1 MSHRGQLAVGRWF
14 GVVGVAAVVSACHPS
29 TPPQEPISLISQMCC
44 KVANEDLTQF
54 AGCREDHRSCEDDE
68 PIWIRGAVTC
78 SEVREATCVGGRCCK
93 YRPQYGSE
101 DAVLTWEPAPSPDDN
116 AGEATDR
123 EPSAEAKPEA
133 APSTP
138 STDSAQEPPPAKSD
152 TESPE
157 N

>member
-1 MSHRGQLAVGRWF
+1 MSL
-14 GVVGVAAVVSACHPS
+14 
-29 TPPQEPISLISQMCC
+29 
-44 KVANEDLTQF
+44 F
-54 AGCREDHRSCEDDE
+54 AGGGSWAESVDGVEGAASGLASAEGSRSVASPALSSGDE
-68 PIWIRGAVTC
+68 A
-78 SEVREATCVGGRCCK
+78 
-93 YRPQYGSE
+93 GSQVKT
-101 DAVLTWEPAPSPDDN
+101 AVLTWEPASSPDDN